1 MTMSAEFEIV
11 KYDSEFKRPVA
22 EFQKQLWS
30 SDLTLNERYF
40 EWKYERNPHLRES
53 HVYLALHRDRLV
65 GMRGFHAARL
75 EAGRPSRTFAVLIA
89 GDALVAPDCRDR
101 GLVSRILKAAH
112 GDLAE
117 REYDYVVSLGGASR
131 INTLGLMAL
140 GWKSSGGLRP
150 MGRISAAAKRS
161 SKVRQMLKRV
171 PWFWRFSEA
180 RSLYVGDQRRPF
192 RHLDG
197 IAHGPGAGADLPI
210 VVARTPRVDAMVELV
225 LRNGHDGR
233 IRYVRDREYCAWRFQ
248 NPLGDYRY
256 LYWEDKRL
264 EGYLV
269 LSSRASDLGA
279 FYRVYVADL
288 VASNPRVRSGLLAAA
303 ARWGRFPEVAT
314 WTATLP
320 EDELQELRT
329 HGFAPVDQED
339 TARGCPCI
347 LVRPLRTGKAPSDWS
362 LGDRHLLDTRNWDVR
377 PIFSMRA

>member
-1 MTMSAEFEIV
+1 MSAEFEIV
-11 KYDSEFKRPVA
+11 KYRPEFKRRVV

-30 SDLTLNERYF
+30 SDAGVNERYF
-40 EWKYERNPHLRES
+40 EWKYERNPHHRES
-53 HVYLALHRDRLV
+53 HVYLALHRDRIV

-75 EAGRPSRTFAVLIA
+75 EAGSPSRTFTVLIA
-89 GDALVAPDCRDR
+89 GDALVAPECRDR
-101 GLVSRILKAAH
+101 GLVSRILKTAYD
-112 GDLAE
+112 DLASG
-117 REYDYVVSLGGASR
+117 EYDYAVSLGGASR
-131 INTLGLMAL
+131 INALGLMAA
-140 GWKSSGGLRP
+140 GWKSGGGLRP

-161 SKVRQMLKRV
+161 SNARLLLKRV
-171 PWFWRFSEA
+171 PWFWRFGEA
-180 RSLYVGDQRRPF
+180 RALYFADQQRPF

-197 IAHGPGAGADLPI
+197 IARGRGDGGDLPI
-210 VVARTPRVDAMVELV
+210 VVAKTPRVDAMVELV
-225 LRNGHDGR
+225 EHIGHDGR
-233 IRYVRDREYCAWRFQ
+233 IRYVRDREYYTWRFR

-288 VASNPRVRSGLLAAA
+288 VASSARVRSGLLAAA

-329 HGFAPVDQED
+329 HLFVPVDPED

-347 LVRPLRTGKAPSDWS
+347 LVRPLRAPKASSDWR
-362 LGDRHLLDTRNWDVR
+362 LGDRHLLDTMNWDVR